1 MGDQGDSTRNVIRMM
16 IIAASVQEVRV
27 IAVSG
32 AHLDLIRASY
42 VLYGAQ
48 YIDPVS
54 LSRFYLQ
61 AGDSHI
67 DLIRA
72 SYVVYGVNYIDL
84 VTPAPFFRPRIYR
97 VTSTK

>member
-1 MGDQGDSTRNVIRMM
+1 M
-16 IIAASVQEVRV
+16 
-27 IAVSG
+27 
-32 AHLDLIRASY
+32 RASY

-84 VTPAPFFRPRIYR
+84 VTPAPFLGQEYTELRQPSKRWKTDHRPDDRHNKP
-97 VTSTK
+97 VTHTLT